1 MNKLRDLLSD
11 SSSLTTKIL
20 AQFDASFLE
29 AVKEDKDAALE
40 LFSDYLFS
48 ENAKNTTQIFLAH
61 AKKTFD
67 KENALDQFVALTQAK
82 IEKSFWNTQ
91 NPNYSSAINLINMF
105 GSELLF
111 NQNEIK
117 FVDHF
122 TANITKIP
130 ADSELN
136 AFKIVEF
143 FFSYAKTPIEIEGKS
158 DEICEKSSTHSYLI
172 AKILENIKNIDS
184 FDAVFALLRLSLIH
198 I

>member
-11 SSSLTTKIL
+11 SSSLTTKVL
-20 AQFDASFLE
+20 AQFDASLLE

-91 NPNYSSAINLINMF
+91 F
-105 GSELLF
+105 
-111 NQNEIK
+111 
-117 FVDHF
+117 
-122 TANITKIP
+122 
-130 ADSELN
+130 
-136 AFKIVEF
+136 
-143 FFSYAKTPIEIEGKS
+143 
-158 DEICEKSSTHSYLI
+158 
-172 AKILENIKNIDS
+172 
-184 FDAVFALLRLSLIH
+184 LR
-198 I
+198 